1 MVVDA
6 FVRHWATVVTGK
18 ASGPEVFGGAFQTLS
33 DLFHADGRIL
43 ASPWLARLQ
52 AELDIFMGLFGHVGL
67 QKTLVKRFL

>member
-6 FVRHWATVVTGK
+6 FFRHWDTVVTGK

-33 DLFHADGRIL
+33 DLFHADGSSL
-43 ASPWLARLQ
+43 ASPRWARLQ
-52 AELDIFMGLFGHVGL
+52 TELDILMGLFGHVGL